1 MANLAGPVTLESH
14 TYVETSFRCHDYAS
28 STPTTTITA
37 GGTLDLLNPNFELE
51 PRTLTSNP
59 NPDL

>member
-28 STPTTTITA
+28 STPATTITA
-37 GGTLDLLNPNFELE
+37 GGTLNLAG
-51 PRTLTSNP
+51 TLTRALS
-59 NPDL
+59 LAL

>member
-28 STPTTTITA
+28 SAPATTMYA
-37 GGTLDLLNPNFELE
+37 SKDRE
-51 PRTLTSNP
+51 PHTV
-59 NPDL
+59 